1 MLIPLVISKRYQF
14 RMAANISVE
23 LATRWIQPITLA
35 MKEFGI
41 TTPVQQAMFIAQVGH
56 ESASFTLLVESF
68 NYSINGLL
76 ATFGKRLSADQASA
90 LGRQTGEKSV
100 PVNRQRAI
108 ANLVYSGRMGN
119 KAVDDGWKYRGR
131 GLIQIT
137 GLDNYRA
144 CGTALK
150 LDLISNPDQ
159 LQSDVNAARSAAWF
173 PALKTPAKSG
183 PSKFPPLTLTTV
195 PMRLL
200 KKSCWQ
206 TYPPPDG
213 GAHWWG
219 IYRRR
224 A

>member
-1 MLIPLVISKRYQF
+1 MTPYQF
-14 RMAANISVE
+14 RMAANISDE
-23 LATRWIQPITLA
+23 LAARWIQPITLA
-35 MKEFGI
+35 MKEFSI
-41 TTPVQQAMFIAQVGH
+41 TFPVQQAMFIAQVGH

-68 NYSINGLL
+68 NYSVNGLI

-90 LGRQTGEKSV
+90 LGRQPGETSV
-100 PVNRQRAI
+100 PANRQRAI

-159 LQSDVNAARSAAWF
+159 LLIDLNAVRSAAWF
-173 PALKTPAKSG
+173 WQSRNCGQYADDIQRVTQLINGGNNGINDRKARFELAKRE
-183 PSKFPPLTLTTV
+183 LQL
-195 PMRLL
+195 
-200 KKSCWQ
+200 
-206 TYPPPDG
+206 
-213 GAHWWG
+213 
-219 IYRRR
+219 
-224 A
+224 

>member
-1 MLIPLVISKRYQF
+1 MTPYQF

-23 LATRWIQPITLA
+23 LATRWIQPITQA

-41 TTPVQQAMFIAQVGH
+41 TTSVQQAMFIAQVGH

-173 PALKTPAKSG
+173 WQSRNCGQYADDIQRVTQLINGGNNGINDRKARFELAKRE
-183 PSKFPPLTLTTV
+183 LQL
-195 PMRLL
+195 
-200 KKSCWQ
+200 
-206 TYPPPDG
+206 
-213 GAHWWG
+213 
-219 IYRRR
+219 
-224 A
+224 

>member
-1 MLIPLVISKRYQF
+1 MTPYQF
-14 RMAANISVE
+14 RMAANISAE
-23 LATRWIQPITLA
+23 LAARWIQPITLA

-68 NYSINGLL
+68 NYSVNGLI

-90 LGRQTGEKSV
+90 LGRQSGEKSV
-100 PVNRQRAI
+100 PLNRQQAI

-119 KAVDDGWKYRGR
+119 KAAGDGWKYRGR

-137 GLDNYRA
+137 GLDNYRV

-159 LQSDVNAARSAAWF
+159 LLIDLNAVRSAAWF
-173 PALKTPAKSG
+173 WQSRNCGQYADDIQRVTQLINGGNNGINDRKSRFELAKRE
-183 PSKFPPLTLTTV
+183 LQL
-195 PMRLL
+195 
-200 KKSCWQ
+200 
-206 TYPPPDG
+206 
-213 GAHWWG
+213 
-219 IYRRR
+219 
-224 A
+224 

>member
-1 MLIPLVISKRYQF
+1 MTPYQF

-23 LATRWIQPITLA
+23 LATRWIQPITQA

-68 NYSINGLL
+68 NYSINGLM

-90 LGRQTGEKSV
+90 LGRLTGEKSV

-173 PALKTPAKSG
+173 WQSRNCGQYADDIQRVTQLINGGNNGINDRKARFELAKRE
-183 PSKFPPLTLTTV
+183 LQL
-195 PMRLL
+195 
-200 KKSCWQ
+200 
-206 TYPPPDG
+206 
-213 GAHWWG
+213 
-219 IYRRR
+219 
-224 A
+224 

>member
-1 MLIPLVISKRYQF
+1 MTPYQF
-14 RMAANISVE
+14 RMAANISVDR
-23 LATRWIQPITLA
+23 AARWIQPMTLA

-56 ESASFTLLVESF
+56 ESASFALLGESF
-68 NYSINGLL
+68 NYSINGLI

-90 LGRQTGEKSV
+90 LGRKPCEVAV
-100 PVNRQRAI
+100 PLNRQRAI

-159 LQSDVNAARSAAWF
+159 LLTDLNAVRSAAWF
-173 PALKTPAKSG
+173 WQSRNCGQYADDIQRVTQLINGGNNGINDRKARFELAKRE
-183 PSKFPPLTLTTV
+183 LQL
-195 PMRLL
+195 
-200 KKSCWQ
+200 
-206 TYPPPDG
+206 
-213 GAHWWG
+213 
-219 IYRRR
+219 
-224 A
+224 

>member
-1 MLIPLVISKRYQF
+1 MTPYQF
-14 RMAANISVE
+14 RMAANISVDC
-23 LATRWIQPITLA
+23 AARWIQPITQA

-41 TTPVQQAMFIAQVGH
+41 TTTVQQAMFIAQVGH
-56 ESASFTLLVESF
+56 ESASFALLGESF
-68 NYSINGLL
+68 NYSINGLI

-90 LGRQTGEKSV
+90 LGRKPCEVAV
-100 PVNRQRAI
+100 PLNRQRAI

-159 LQSDVNAARSAAWF
+159 LLTDLNAVRSAAWF
-173 PALKTPAKSG
+173 WQSRNCGQYADDIQRVTQLINGGNNGINDRKARFELAKRE
-183 PSKFPPLTLTTV
+183 LQL
-195 PMRLL
+195 
-200 KKSCWQ
+200 
-206 TYPPPDG
+206 
-213 GAHWWG
+213 
-219 IYRRR
+219 
-224 A
+224 

>member
-1 MLIPLVISKRYQF
+1 MTPYQF

-23 LATRWIQPITLA
+23 LATRWIQPITQA

-41 TTPVQQAMFIAQVGH
+41 ATPVQQAMFIAQVGH

-173 PALKTPAKSG
+173 WQSRNCGQYADDIQRVTQLINGGNNGINDRKARFELAKRE
-183 PSKFPPLTLTTV
+183 LQL
-195 PMRLL
+195 
-200 KKSCWQ
+200 
-206 TYPPPDG
+206 
-213 GAHWWG
+213 
-219 IYRRR
+219 
-224 A
+224 